1 MHIAVDDVIVT
12 CASYTSSGVGMWQ
25 HSAKWSFDLE
35 AGEHTLT
42 VYAREDGV
50 TIHQVMLTQTF
61 YDWDENV
68 WRGIMLEESDR
79 EEIGGVTPVTGFD
92 VTFDA
97 NAGGD
102 EVKDMPIA
110 VVVESGG
117 KVTRPVAEP
126 VRGGYTFLGWYA
138 EASGGEAFDF
148 DAPITKDTVIYAQWE
163 KDEEPTPEPEY
174 EYGAWLEKDGELVIN
189 TVAAAKQSEYASY
202 SNGASG
208 QDEWAVYDENGLSG
222 MNNII
227 DESRQWRVD
236 PEGTSGYP
244 DIHDETTPAPYLQ
257 YQINITNPG
266 TYHLYVMMTASDK
279 NSNNLFVAIDD
290 IVYDCG
296 GPSTFDVGKWQYGA
310 WKFDEI
316 ITAGKH
322 TLADLTEGEHT
333 LTLYVREDGIGPN
346 QIVLRN
352 RFDFSDLEKSVMLE
366 ESERE
371 IVSVTE

>member
-25 HSAKWSFDLE
+25 HSAKRSFDLK

-79 EEIGGVTPVTGFD
+79 EEIGGVTPVTEFD

-97 NAGGD
+97 NAEND
-102 EVKDMPIA
+102 EVTDLPATAKVVKGNKVIAPEKSPIRA
-110 VVVESGG
+110 
-117 KVTRPVAEP
+117 
-126 VRGGYTFLGWYA
+126 GYTFLGWFVQA
-138 EASGGEAFDF
+138 EGGEAFDF
-148 DAPITKDTVIYAQWE
+148 DDTILTRDITLYAQWE
-163 KDEEPTPEPEY
+163 VKLEENQAF
-174 EYGAWLEKDGELVIN
+174 GAWLEKDGELVIN
-189 TVAAAKQSEYASY
+189 TVAAAEQSEYASY

-257 YQINITNPG
+257 YKINITNPG
-266 TYHLYVMMTASDK
+266 TYHLFIMMIGPKSGS
-279 NSNNLFVAIDD
+279 NSCIIEIDG
-290 IVYDCG
+290 ILIDCG
-296 GPSTFDVGKWQYGA
+296 DAKPTGTGVWQY
-310 WKFDEI
+310 D
-316 ITAGKH
+316 TATEK
-322 TLADLTEGEHT
+322 TWVADLTEGEHT
-333 LTLYVREDGIGPN
+333 LTL
-346 QIVLRN
+346 
-352 RFDFSDLEKSVMLE
+352 
-366 ESERE
+366 
-371 IVSVTE
+371 